1 MSAVPSDPS
10 LATALVPLAC
20 GPLDRVF
27 ALDGAAPV
35 SLQRFLRQAR
45 ALAET
50 LPAGSHCLNLCED
63 RYRFMLTLAAAL
75 MRGQPTLLPPSRAPS
90 VILEMLERYPD
101 AHCVGDDGLNGCGLE
116 RQPPRYTTLPAAL
129 AEWSGPIEPLL
140 LPAEA
145 LAVIGF
151 TSGSSGPPK
160 AQPKRWGSFSRS
172 TQLNAELLRE
182 VAGSGAQILA
192 TVPAQHMY
200 GMETSVLL
208 PLLGGF
214 PIHPGRPF
222 FPADIVRGL
231 IELEAPRV
239 LVTTP
244 VHLRALIESGLA
256 LPPIAAIV
264 SATAPLPVELAR
276 AAEAASGG
284 RVLEFYGSTET
295 CVIAHR
301 QTAREQA
308 WTTYAGVEIQ
318 PRPDGAQIDA
328 DWLAAPVLLQDLIEL
343 LPQGRFRLAGRA
355 ADLLEIAG
363 KRASLGELT
372 RRLLAIPGVQ
382 DGVVFLPETAGPVQR
397 VAALVVAPELDESSV
412 LAALRE
418 VVDPVYLPR
427 PLKRVTALPRNATGK
442 LPRAALLEA
451 LRGAPLSP

>member
-10 LATALVPLAC
+10 LAAPPLPLAF
-20 GPLDRVF
+20 GPLDRRF
-27 ALDGAAPV
+27 AVGGAQTV
-35 SLQRFLRQAR
+35 SLERFLRQAR

-50 LPAGSHCLNLCED
+50 LPEGSHCLNLCED
-63 RYRFMLTLAAAL
+63 RYRFMLSLCAAL
-75 MRGQPTLLPPSRAPS
+75 LRRQPTLLPPSRAPS
-90 VILEMLERYPD
+90 VVLEMLERYPE
-101 AHCVGDDGLNGCGLE
+101 AYCIGDDGLNGCALE
-116 RQPPRYTTLPAAL
+116 RQPPRYTPLPAVL
-129 AEWSGPIEPLL
+129 AEWRGPIELPM
-140 LPAEA
+140 LPAET

-151 TSGSSGPPK
+151 TSGSSGPPST
-160 AQPKRWGSFSRS
+160 QPKTWGSLSLS
-172 TQLNAELLRE
+172 TALNAALLRE
-182 VAGSGAQILA
+182 VAGARAQILA

-214 PIHPGRPF
+214 PIHPARPF
-222 FPADIVRGL
+222 FPADIVL
-231 IELEAPRV
+231 ALNELEAPRV

-256 LPPIAAIV
+256 LPRLAAII

-276 AAEAASGG
+276 AAESASGG
-284 RVLEFYGSTET
+284 TVLELYGSTET

-301 QTAREQA
+301 QTARQEA

-318 PRPDGAQIDA
+318 PRPDGALIEA
-328 DWLAAPVLLQDLIEL
+328 EWLSAPVLLQDLIER
-343 LPQGRFRLAGRA
+343 LPGERFRLAGRA

-372 RRLLAIPGVQ
+372 RRLLAIPGVL
-382 DGVVFLPETAGPVQR
+382 DGIVFLPETEGPVQR
-397 VAALVVAPELDESSV
+397 VAALVVAPELDEAAV

-427 PLKRVTALPRNATGK
+427 PLKRVAALPRNATGK
-442 LPRAALLEA
+442 LPRAALLDA
-451 LRGAPLSP
+451 LRGG